1 MHVIVPD
8 SLARVVPALQQLL
21 SAAATR
27 LDVARE
33 AAAETQPRFERD
45 VRGLSMAVER
55 AIHGVDLARFD
66 VDERGLVI
74 DSGRYRRAGRS
85 NLEVLTMAGPVL
97 VERTVYRERGGSGG
111 ASVGALELQLGLVD
125 GRTTPAAAEMLSEFV
140 ARNTPAAAAALI
152 AATRTLTV
160 SKSSLDRLAKATNCA
175 WEPRRGQL
183 EEAVRLAELQNA
195 ARADDARLIAF
206 SLDGIMIRMKDAPN
220 TPGAGKDEDVP
231 HGHQE
236 ATSATVSLYGPT
248 GNRLR
253 TVGLARM
260 PESKKTTLH
269 AQLLAEV
276 EATIDRH
283 PTATLVAI
291 SDAAVENWRILDEI
305 CAALGIEA
313 VRINDYF
320 HAAEHL
326 AAGLKAGGY
335 KPNQIKKWCERLRDE
350 EGAAE
355 LCLVELARLLALKKT
370 QASARRTKA
379 LEKEVTYFN
388 NNADR
393 MRYAEYQRLGCP
405 IGSGVQEAACKTY
418 VGQRFKQSGMSW
430 RHQGQGVLTLRAL
443 LLSGRLNIAWTELT
457 PHLRRDFSVDDNTRR
472 KMPVSQHA
480 AA

>member
-8 SLARVVPALQQLL
+8 SLASVVPVLQEFL
-21 SAAATR
+21 SCAAER
-27 LDVARE
+27 LDINRE
-33 AAAETQPRFERD
+33 AAAETQPGFEREI
-45 VRGLSMAVER
+45 RALSMAVER
-55 AIHGVDLARFD
+55 AIHQVDLARFD
-66 VDERGLVI
+66 VDEPGLVMEG
-74 DSGRYRRAGRS
+74 GRYRRAGRS
-85 NLEVLTMAGPVL
+85 NIEVLTMAGSVL
-97 VERTVYRERGGSGG
+97 VARTVYRERGGSGG

-140 ARNTPAAAAALI
+140 ATNTPAVASDLI
-152 AATRTLTV
+152 SATGTLNV
-160 SKSSLDRLAKATNCA
+160 SKSSLDRLAKAINRA
-175 WEPRRGQL
+175 WEPRRVQL
-183 EEAVRLAELQNA
+183 EEAVRLRELRTS
-195 ARADDARLIAF
+195 ARVDDVRLIAF
-206 SLDGIMIRMKDAPN
+206 SLDGVMIRMKDAPN

-236 ATSATVSLYGPT
+236 ATSATVSLYDST
-248 GNRLR
+248 GDRLR

-260 PESKKTTLH
+260 PESKKATLH

-283 PTATLVAI
+283 PNATLVAL
-291 SDAAVENWRILDEI
+291 SDAAVENWRILDDI

-335 KPNQIKKWCERLRDE
+335 KPKQIKKWCERLRDE

-355 LCLVELARLLALKKT
+355 LCLAELARLLSLEKT
-370 QASARRTKA
+370 QASAKA
-379 LEKEVTYFN
+379 KRVIEKEVTYFN
-388 NNADR
+388 NNVDR
-393 MRYAEYQRLGCP
+393 MRYAEYQRLGYP

-418 VGQRFKQSGMSW
+418 VGHRFKQSGMSW

-472 KMPVSQHA
+472 KMPAPQGVA
-480 AA
+480 A